1 MSATITP
8 IRPVTREKI
17 IIHCNSDEIAQ
28 VGRALMEAAERGP
41 IPTGG
46 TMIEVRKVPSDEP
59 MFTIERSPEPSQTI
73 KVWSYAVGRTRAE

>member
-1 MSATITP
+1 MADIVP

-28 VGRALMEAAERGP
+28 VGRALMETAGRGP
-41 IPTGG
+41 IPKDG
-46 TMIEVRKVPSDEP
+46 TMIEVRKLSSDEP
-59 MFTIERSPEPSQTI
+59 MFTIERSREPSQTI